1 MNVAFHLTKKDDRIA
16 ATNITTVD
24 GENIE
29 LSEDRR
35 PSTTPQQRTI
45 IDATQRYAGTVLF
58 YNWDK
63 MFGSIRIDAG
73 EEIPEEVKNHKKNG
87 IRREG
92 SSLYF
97 HWKDLVSTDKIRG
110 INSDIRVS
118 FTLYTDQKGVG
129 AADIRPENGGEFSG
143 VVRIRRGPRNR
154 GRGARA
160 EKAKE
165 TPAKASTDEE
175 EEEKEDPP
183 KERPS
188 EHVAGGVVGGAV
200 AEDAAVDQGVVAER
214 SRQKA
219 MQEVL
224 PHRAGQHPPPRLK
237 SDAQP

>member
-183 KERPS
+183 KERPRRTRGRGRGRRGRGRGRGRGPGRGRGKKPTKGD
-188 EHVAGGVVGGAV
+188 AGGATTPSGAAPA
-200 AEDAAVDQGVVAER
+200 AEAE
-214 SRQKA
+214 K
-219 MQEVL
+219 
-224 PHRAGQHPPPRLK
+224 
-237 SDAQP
+237 